1 MPIGFSVR
9 VFLPDADPEG
19 VKVVEKSNW
28 SGQGIV
34 IPRASFGSAR
44 SRPEMKRTGVYMLV
58 GPDPQVDMQR
68 VYIGEGDPIL
78 DRLQQ
83 HDGKKE
89 FWTHLVAFTSKDQ
102 NLNKAHIQHIEARL
116 VQLARSAKRS
126 TIDNVQDPNEP
137 SMSEADRA
145 EAEGYLADLLLCM
158 PILGYT
164 FLVQPPVVTSGV
176 LKYSLRSRGSV
187 AQGFNSPQGFVVLKG
202 SLAAKES
209 VPSVQPHHE
218 AQRKAFVEKGLFVEK
233 GDVYEL
239 TQDYSFGSPSAA
251 AGVMTG
257 ASLSGLE
264 HWKTSDGRTLKS
276 VLEAETTA

>member
-1 MPIGFSVR
+1 M
-9 VFLPDADPEG
+9 
-19 VKVVEKSNW
+19 N
-28 SGQGIV
+28 
-34 IPRASFGSAR
+34 
-44 SRPEMKRTGVYMLV
+44 RTGVYMLV
-58 GPDPQVDMQR
+58 GPDLEIDILR
-68 VYIGEGDPIL
+68 VYIGEGDPVK

-126 TIDNVQDPNEP
+126 ANDNVQDPSEP
-137 SMSEADRA
+137 SMSEANRA
-145 EAEGYLADLLLCM
+145 EAEGYLADLLLSM
-158 PILGYT
+158 PIPGYT
-164 FLVQPPVVTSGV
+164 FLVQPPVVTSSG
-176 LKYSLRSRGSV
+176 LTYSLRSRGSV
-187 AQGFNSPQGFVVLKG
+187 AQGFVSPQDFVALKG

-239 TQDYSFGSPSAA
+239 TQDCSFGSPSAA
-251 AGVMTG
+251 DGVMTG

-264 HWKTSDGRTLKS
+264 HWKTNDRRTLKS